1 MNLRAQV
8 CSEVH
13 TDATV
18 RPLWSAAVKKGAWH
32 WNVVDNPV
40 YEAVGLRLDDEPQK
54 REKTELARLSYVRTH
69 ALVADAHEGIRCVTC
84 LSDLICCATINI
96 VMTGIVARFMFWA
109 FSCVSVTGAAA
120 SRWRPL

>member
-13 TDATV
+13 PDAAV

-40 YEAVGLRLDDEPQK
+40 YEAVGLRLDDEPQQK
-54 REKTELARLSYVRTH
+54 KKKKLSSRGSVTFARTH
-69 ALVADAHEGIRCVTC
+69 LLLKRTRE
-84 LSDLICCATINI
+84 SD
-96 VMTGIVARFMFWA
+96 V
-109 FSCVSVTGAAA
+109 
-120 SRWRPL
+120 

>member
-8 CSEVH
+8 SSEVH
-13 TDATV
+13 ADAAV
-18 RPLWSAAVKKGAWH
+18 RPLWSAAVKEGAWH

-54 REKTELARLSYVRTH
+54 KKKAELTRLSYVRAH
-69 ALVADAHEGIRCVTC
+69 ALVAEAHEGVRCVTC
-84 LSDLICCATINI
+84 LSDLIYCATINI
-96 VMTGIVARFMFWA
+96 VTTGIVARFMFWA

-120 SRWRPL
+120 SRLRPF

>member
-13 TDATV
+13 TDAAV

-54 REKTELARLSYVRTH
+54 KLSSQGSVTFARTH
-69 ALVADAHEGIRCVTC
+69 LYLMRTRE
-84 LSDLICCATINI
+84 SD
-96 VMTGIVARFMFWA
+96 V
-109 FSCVSVTGAAA
+109 
-120 SRWRPL
+120 